1 MTIDI
6 LDGAEK
12 DLVEGF
18 EFYERQLV
26 GLGDYFLDSIF
37 SDIESLQLYAGIHA
51 VHFGYCRL
59 LAKRFPFAIII
70 ESGPRWFKSMQYSI
84 ADVIRLGFVVDS
96 HDVQKKSLYI
106 VCVIFVHSLV
116 GWVEERNPTLIYLL
130 SFRNRKIARCS

>member
-59 LAKRFPFAIII
+59 LAKRFPFAIYYRDLGG
-70 ESGPRWFKSMQYSI
+70 SNLCNT
-84 ADVIRLGFVVDS
+84 RL
-96 HDVQKKSLYI
+96 
-106 VCVIFVHSLV
+106 
-116 GWVEERNPTLIYLL
+116 PT
-130 SFRNRKIARCS
+130 